1 MLKQKGNQWFIN
13 VDEITTTRNKGI
25 LLPFHNFFAN
35 TFFST
40 IFKKRFLRLLTFR
53 NILLTTINSYNSL
66 NEKWRIAFVQHLK
79 WINIFCSSFQVHLT
93 EQSKWMLEQTFLRAI
108 SWEPKKTERD
118 YTREYTQKQQ
128 WISETEYTIK
138 LINRGG
144 QIRH

>member
-40 IFKKRFLRLLTFR
+40 IFKKRFLRLLSFR
-53 NILLTTINSYNSL
+53 NILPTTINSYNSL
-66 NEKWRIAFVQHLK
+66 NEKWKIAFVQHLK

-108 SWEPKKTERD
+108 SWEQKKTERL
-118 YTREYTQKQQ
+118 YKTIYV
-128 WISETEYTIK
+128 ETVDIWDRVYTIQY
-138 LINRGG
+138 N
-144 QIRH
+144 QTN